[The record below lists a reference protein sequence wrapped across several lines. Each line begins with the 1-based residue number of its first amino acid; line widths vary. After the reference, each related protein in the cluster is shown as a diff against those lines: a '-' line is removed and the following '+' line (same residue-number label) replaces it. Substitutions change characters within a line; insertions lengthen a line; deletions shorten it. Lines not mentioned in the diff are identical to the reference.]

1 MLAVGFIFSCLSRVQ
16 NITAFLTN
24 QTDVYEFPS
33 SVSGRYVTV
42 IRPGNTFMV
51 LCELKITGTKMVS
64 PFLLI
69 DQNKTWEEALNYC
82 RDNHRGLA
90 SILNEQMQTFAELE
104 AEKANSPFVWIG
116 LRFNCSLKLWFWVD
130 YCNVQYNECDVSGA
144 MQTGGQHRW
153 FNKSGDEELNFI
165 CSVQ

>member
-1 MLAVGFIFSCLSRVQ
+1 MSQCCFSTVLHMHFKHLFTIVNIFISLATCTHWDKCEFTSYFLFLSHC
-16 NITAFLTN
+16 
-24 QTDVYEFPS
+24 S
-33 SVSGRYVTV
+33 
-42 IRPGNTFMV
+42 
-51 LCELKITGTKMVS
+51 S
-64 PFLLI
+64 PFLLT

-116 LRFNCSLKLWFWVD
+116 LRFNCSLNFWFWVD
-130 YCNVQYNECDVSGA
+130 YCNVEYNECEVSGA

-153 FNKSGDEELNFI
+153 FNKSNDEEFNFI